1 MKQGPNPPEHSRFKK
16 GQSGNPNGRPKKL
29 PDLEKLMANVLGEEK
44 DELTALEAILR
55 VLRAKAAK
63 GDLRAAEILL
73 DRGYGKAR
81 QQHEHSGSLVTT
93 PPVINVTVKPPTPDD
108 E

>member
-16 GQSGNPNGRPKKL
+16 GQSGNPKGRPKKL
-29 PDLEKLMANVLGEEK
+29 PELDKLMANVLGEEK
-44 DELTALEAILR
+44 EDITALEVILR
-55 VLRAKAAK
+55 VVRAKAAK

-81 QQHEHSGSLVTT
+81 QQHEHSGSMVTT
-93 PPVINVTVKPPTPDD
+93 PPVINVTVQPPTPED